1 MTNRCMH
8 AFNSL
13 SSNGIYATV
22 RISGQ
27 LCEGSH
33 QRDNSS
39 VRCNRRK
46 TCVSL
51 DKCTRHRSTVV
62 CYCHSLHK
70 SPADKLHGEEVCK
83 CVYIRQHACD
93 PCEVTRLHACM
104 CIPMNDTMHCAQTHV
119 GIVGI
124 RATRG
129 VFLGEVVMDH
139 VEALR
144 PMSSVWVAVTVSL
157 CACGMRTPK
166 LNKATCAYRHAYDE
180 RELGYNNSR
189 YSVGPLQ
196 SCADCRHCYSF
207 STHVEGRTSWRRIE
221 SDKAT
226 YI

>member
-1 MTNRCMH
+1 MPPHSIHINATCTRVLNTCTRTSLVLSNIAVFTFRSNTFIHACTNRCMH

-33 QRDNSS
+33 QRDTSS

-104 CIPMNDTMHCAQTHV
+104 CIPMNDTMHCAHTHV

-144 PMSSVWVAVTVSL
+144 PMSSV
-157 CACGMRTPK
+157 
-166 LNKATCAYRHAYDE
+166 
-180 RELGYNNSR
+180 
-189 YSVGPLQ
+189 
-196 SCADCRHCYSF
+196 
-207 STHVEGRTSWRRIE
+207 
-221 SDKAT
+221 
-226 YI
+226 